1 MKSCCGQLT
10 GIVSCPQRDLCGKI
24 DKIVKQI
31 RITFKIKVR
40 KVQTIKMNIRKVVIL
55 FLLLGMLGMMSGCGE
70 EEAVHTTAGAEA
82 DQMEESLE
90 APENAAAEET
100 IAGNAVISEEDS
112 ELPAEE
118 LIVEEPL
125 KSQLTAELLEENEL
139 DASVMENTRVTKGCT
154 FDLPEGFEASEDVEG
169 MYVTGRYP
177 IDASSIYYV
186 QMDQD
191 MALQLMTEESFKE
204 HTQDTFRE
212 VYGEE
217 VDLIVDSFE
226 QIEMQGYPAFKI
238 LCHYQVEDVKVTQ
251 LAYVINAD
259 KSYVITYSQTSD
271 YDRMEE
277 YEASAETIRVEY

>member
-1 MKSCCGQLT
+1 
-10 GIVSCPQRDLCGKI
+10 
-24 DKIVKQI
+24 
-31 RITFKIKVR
+31 
-40 KVQTIKMNIRKVVIL
+40 MNIRKTAAL

-70 EEAVHTTAGAEA
+70 EEAVHTTAATGT
-82 DQMEESLE
+82 DQTEESAE
-90 APENAAAEET
+90 SSEPAVTEET
-100 IAGNAVISEEDS
+100 SEETESGDAVNSEQDS
-112 ELPAEE
+112 EPPVEE
-118 LIVEEPL
+118 LTIEEPL

-139 DASVMENTRVTKGCT
+139 DASVVENTRVTKGCT
-154 FDLPEGFEASEDVEG
+154 FDLPEGFEAAEDVEG

-212 VYGEE
+212 LYGEVVE
-217 VDLIVDSFE
+217 LVVDSFE
-226 QIEMQGYPAFKI
+226 QMEMQGYPAFKI

-251 LAYVINAD
+251 LAYIINAD

-277 YEASAETIRVEY
+277 YEASADTIRVAY